1 VAGGYVDAWAQVLP
15 SNPLAPWQDAPI
27 DAAWLAL
34 SVFLT
39 VVLGRNLRAGA
50 AWPDAL
56 PPSYDLALA
65 GALVFGLGAL
75 ANVYYQYVFGIGQG
89 LESLLS
95 PPHLVQLAGAM
106 LLIGAPLSQALKE
119 RPERTDWPV
128 VISAACTLSALTF
141 FTQFAHPLIDLWA
154 SHHPSAPATPWVA
167 MNLGVAA
174 ILIQVSLLIGVVLL
188 LVRSFSLPKGSL
200 TAVLGI
206 NGLLVALAGR
216 HPELVVVPLLTGLA
230 ADVLLLRLRPDAGDG
245 ALGLRAFGAALPAL
259 YALLYWLAI
268 RFLEGGTSWTVQLW
282 LGVVLASALAGFV
295 ISYVAGIRRPPSVVA
310 AEVWAEVWPQRHVE
324 VSPATVKAA
333 LDALGE
339 PGALAASP
347 LVRLPVIT
355 AQGNA
360 AAAELRGLLLD
371 VVSELAVAR
380 APRDAEAG
388 RLLSDYYVKRVGSH
402 ELIAERLHLSRPT
415 FYRRLQRGLTLVA
428 ERLDELAEFTARHSE
443 DVVARRQPN

>member
-15 SNPLAPWQDAPI
+15 NNPLAPWQDAPV

-34 SVFLT
+34 SAFMV

-50 AWPDAL
+50 AWRDAL
-56 PPSYDLALA
+56 PASYDLALA
-65 GALVFGLGAL
+65 GALLFGLGAL
-75 ANVYYQYVFGIGQG
+75 ANVYYQYVFGVGQG
-89 LESLLS
+89 LEALLS

-106 LLIGAPLSQALKE
+106 LVVGAPLNQALKE
-119 RPERTDWPV
+119 RPERADWPV
-128 VISAACTLSALTF
+128 VLSAACTVSALTF
-141 FTQFAHPLIDLWA
+141 FTQFAHPLVDLWA

-188 LVRSFSLPKGSL
+188 LVRSFAVPPGSL
-200 TAVLGI
+200 TLLFTL
-206 NGLLVALAGR
+206 NGLLVALTGR
-216 HPELVVVPLLTGLA
+216 HPELAVVPFLTGLA
-230 ADVLLLRLRPDAGDG
+230 ADGLLLRLRPEAGDG
-245 ALGLRAFGAALPAL
+245 TLGLRLFGAAVPTL
-259 YALLYWLAI
+259 YALLYWFAI
-268 RFLEGGTSWTVQLW
+268 VTLEGGTSWTFQLW

-295 ISYVAGIRRPPSVVA
+295 VSYVAGIRRPPSVVA

-355 AQGNA
+355 VEGSA
-360 AAAELRGLLLD
+360 AAAELRSLLLD
-371 VVSELAVAR
+371 VVSELAAAR

-388 RLLSDYYVKRVGSH
+388 RLLADYYVKRVGSH

-428 ERLDELAEFTARHSE
+428 ERLDELAEFAARHPE